1 MPKPLF
7 YGGTAFCLFIALS
20 SAAALMHQVSGA
32 PFGFVAIHGPT
43 LLLTSPAAWAIVVA
57 LLAGLGAAAILV
69 RMATLLAARHLFG
82 AFAALFTVGG
92 AVVSLSWV
100 LLLQARMLML
110 GRGGIALSVSLA
122 SGRMQPLVQTHFAAL
137 LMLGYFL
144 ALSLLAL
151 RPYFRI
157 QASRVLSLLVAFPL
171 PLFLL
176 ILAQELTQ
184 SGSAIAMPAATPASL
199 VFVGVVALLFFSIA
213 VHCVRH
219 RHMFLE
225 TTNLRSL
232 LDTRIDQAARPGRPI
247 GGVAFD
253 S

>member
-7 YGGTAFCLFIALS
+7 YAGTAFCLFIALS
-20 SAAALMHQVSGA
+20 SAAALMEQMSGA
-32 PFGFVAIHGPT
+32 PFDFVAVRGAA
-43 LLLTSPAAWAIVVA
+43 LAATSSSAWAIVVA
-57 LLAGLGAAAILV
+57 LLAGCAAAAILV
-69 RMATLLAARHLFG
+69 RMAALLAARHLFA
-82 AFAALFTVGG
+82 AFAALFTVAA

-100 LLLQARMLML
+100 LLLQARMLMIA
-110 GRGGIALSVSLA
+110 RAGIALVD
-122 SGRMQPLVQTHFAAL
+122 GRMRPLVEMHFAAVM
-137 LMLGYFL
+137 MLGYFI
-144 ALSLLAL
+144 AVSLLAL

-157 QASRVLSLLVAFPL
+157 QASRVLSVLVAFPL

-176 ILAQELTQ
+176 ILVQELFEGGT
-184 SGSAIAMPAATPASL
+184 AIAFPAATPASS
-199 VFVGVVALLFFSIA
+199 VFVGVVSLLFLSIA

-225 TTNLRSL
+225 TTNLREL
-232 LDTRIDQAARPGRPI
+232 LDTRVDQASRTGGRPI